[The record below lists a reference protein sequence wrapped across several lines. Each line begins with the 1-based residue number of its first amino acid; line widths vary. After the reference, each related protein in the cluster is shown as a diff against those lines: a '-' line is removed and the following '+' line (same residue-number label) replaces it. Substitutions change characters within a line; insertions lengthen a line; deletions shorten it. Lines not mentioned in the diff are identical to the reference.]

1 MSVIIRDME
10 VVPSQA
16 PAKSEQPPAEGKSGS
31 ADPKSPEAV
40 RNTHHVARKLSL
52 RHLRIRAY

>member
-10 VVPSQA
+10 VVPGQA
-16 PAKSEQPPAEGKSGS
+16 PTRSEQPPAESKSGS
-31 ADPKSPEAV
+31 ADPKSPETV
-40 RNTHHVARKLSL
+40 RNTHRVARKLSL